1 MKRSPQTTC
10 SSVKQID
17 LYIPNPFLNWH
28 KKLSFSFTV
37 ARAEFFDYASCIE
50 GLGEGMNGVLN
61 STAVPNLSVSTQ
73 VEYQIASK
81 VSDFHISLRSTKSAP
96 STNGDLFC
104 ISCVLS
110 LLFEMDV
117 DRSPISRF
125 YCFFLKN
132 MKFVGGTLNPST
144 NLWNELVLFRTIT
157 LIAWPKSH
165 LVQFLRRQMSP
176 GFTW

>member
-1 MKRSPQTTC
+1 M
-10 SSVKQID
+10 
-17 LYIPNPFLNWH
+17 
-28 KKLSFSFTV
+28 
-37 ARAEFFDYASCIE
+37 E

-144 NLWNELVLFRTIT
+144 NL
-157 LIAWPKSH
+157 
-165 LVQFLRRQMSP
+165 
-176 GFTW
+176 